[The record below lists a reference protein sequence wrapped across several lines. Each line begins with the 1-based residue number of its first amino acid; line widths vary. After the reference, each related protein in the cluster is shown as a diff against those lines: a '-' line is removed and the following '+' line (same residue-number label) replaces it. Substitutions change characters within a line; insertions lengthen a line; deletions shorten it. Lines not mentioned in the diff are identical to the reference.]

1 MLQSPNGS
9 DSESKKKQTAISN
22 FMPQILSD
30 DEIVKGINS
39 LNSKQREV
47 FSVVHTWSKDYVKYD
62 KHVELVYIF
71 LSGSGGT
78 GKSHLVNI
86 MGIGLST
93 PLSQKHHLFFA
104 NPPLKPANCPSFPP
118 FFFRQFQ
125 PIYWFFVNPLLN
137 ENWSF

>member
-1 MLQSPNGS
+1 MEVIQ
-9 DSESKKKQTAISN
+9 KAKQKQKNPAISN

-30 DEIVKGINS
+30 DEIVKCINS

-62 KHVELVYIF
+62 KHDVELVYIF

-78 GKSHLVNI
+78 GKSRLVNI
-86 MGIGLST
+86 MCIGLST
-93 PLSQKHHLFFA
+93 PLSQKHHLFFFA

-118 FFFRQFQ
+118 FFQAIPTNILVFHE
-125 PIYWFFVNPLLN
+125 PTP
-137 ENWSF
+137 E